1 MIVSI
6 EGLDGSG
13 KSTII
18 KEVAKKLTKHNVDV
32 LITSEPTDGPI
43 GKLIKEY
50 LKKQQEERDRRLE
63 ALLFAADRL
72 WHWKNVI
79 HPAITSGK
87 IVITDRYLHSSLAYQ
102 STDATEEKWILEINK
117 HVPDPDISLF
127 INVPPEVC
135 LERIRESGRSF
146 SIMENIENLE
156 VVYKRYLDL
165 AKRGKMKVIN
175 GIRSVE
181 EISDEIVTIILNN
194 LRQKH

>member
-1 MIVSI
+1 MMIVSI

-18 KEVAKKLTKHNVDV
+18 KKVAEKLMKHNIDV
-32 LITSEPTDGPI
+32 LITSEPTNGPV

-50 LKKQQEERDRRLE
+50 LKQQQIERDRNLE

-79 HPAITSGK
+79 QPAVISGK

-102 STDATEEKWILEINK
+102 STNLIEEKWILEINK
-117 HVPDPDISLF
+117 YVPDPDISVF
-127 INVPPEVC
+127 IDVPPEIC
-135 LERIRESGRSF
+135 LKRLKKSGRSL

-165 AKRGKMKVIN
+165 VKRGKLRVIN
-175 GIRSVE
+175 GLRKVE
-181 EISDEIVTIILNN
+181 EISDEIVEVILSS
-194 LRQKH
+194 LR

>member
-1 MIVSI
+1 MMIVSI

-18 KEVAKKLTKHNVDV
+18 EKVAEKLMKHNIDV
-32 LITSEPTDGPI
+32 LITSEPTNGPV

-50 LKKQQEERDRRLE
+50 LKQQQIERDRNLE

-79 HPAITSGK
+79 QPAVISGK

-102 STDATEEKWILEINK
+102 STNLIEEKWILEINK
-117 HVPDPDISLF
+117 YVPDPDISVF
-127 INVPPEVC
+127 IDVPPEIC
-135 LERIRESGRSF
+135 LKRLKESGRSL

-165 AKRGKMKVIN
+165 VKRGKLRVIN
-175 GIRSVE
+175 GLRRVE
-181 EISDEIVTIILNN
+181 EISDEIVEVILSS
-194 LRQKH
+194 LR

>member
-1 MIVSI
+1 MMIVSI

-18 KEVAKKLTKHNVDV
+18 KKVAEKLMKHNIDV
-32 LITSEPTDGPI
+32 LITSEPTNGPV

-50 LKKQQEERDRRLE
+50 LKQQQVERDRNLE

-79 HPAITSGK
+79 QPAVISGK

-102 STDATEEKWILEINK
+102 STNLIEEKWILEINK
-117 HVPDPDISLF
+117 YVPDPDISVF
-127 INVPPEVC
+127 IDVPPEIC
-135 LERIRESGRSF
+135 LKRLKKSGRSL

-165 AKRGKMKVIN
+165 VKRGKLRVIN
-175 GIRSVE
+175 GLRKVK
-181 EISDEIVTIILNN
+181 EISDEIVEVILSS
-194 LRQKH
+194 LR

>member
-1 MIVSI
+1 MMIVSI

-18 KEVAKKLTKHNVDV
+18 EKVAEKLMKHNIDV
-32 LITSEPTDGPI
+32 LITSEPTNGPV

-50 LKKQQEERDRRLE
+50 LKQQQIERDRNLE

-79 HPAITSGK
+79 QPAVISGK

-102 STDATEEKWILEINK
+102 STNLIEEKWILEINK
-117 HVPDPDISLF
+117 YVPDPDISVF
-127 INVPPEVC
+127 IDVPPEIC
-135 LERIRESGRSF
+135 LKRLKESGRSL

-165 AKRGKMKVIN
+165 VKRGKLRVIN
-175 GIRSVE
+175 GLRKVE
-181 EISDEIVTIILNN
+181 EISDEIVEVILSS
-194 LRQKH
+194 LR

>member
-18 KEVAKKLTKHNVDV
+18 EKVAEKLMKHNIDV
-32 LITSEPTDGPI
+32 LITSEPTNGPV

-50 LKKQQEERDRRLE
+50 LKQQQIERDRSLE

-79 HPAITSGK
+79 QPAVISGK

-102 STDATEEKWILEINK
+102 STNLIEEKWILEINK
-117 HVPDPDISLF
+117 YVPDPDISVF
-127 INVPPEVC
+127 IDVPPEIC
-135 LERIRESGRSF
+135 LKRLKESGRSL

-165 AKRGKMKVIN
+165 VKRGKLRVIN
-175 GIRSVE
+175 GLRKVE
-181 EISDEIVTIILNN
+181 EISDEIVEVILSS
-194 LRQKH
+194 LR

>member
-18 KEVAKKLTKHNVDV
+18 KKVAEKLMKHNIDV
-32 LITSEPTDGPI
+32 LITSEPTNGPV

-50 LKKQQEERDRRLE
+50 LKQQQVERDRNLE

-79 HPAITSGK
+79 QPAVISGK

-102 STDATEEKWILEINK
+102 STNLIEEKWILEINK
-117 HVPDPDISLF
+117 YVPDPDISVF
-127 INVPPEVC
+127 IDVPPEIC
-135 LERIRESGRSF
+135 LKRLKKSGRSL

-165 AKRGKMKVIN
+165 VKRGKLRVIN
-175 GIRSVE
+175 GLRKVK
-181 EISDEIVTIILNN
+181 EISDEIVEVILSS
-194 LRQKH
+194 LR

>member
-18 KEVAKKLTKHNVDV
+18 KRVAEKLTEYDIDV
-32 LITSEPTDGPI
+32 LITSEPTNGPV

-50 LKKQQEERDRRLE
+50 LKQQQIKRDRNLE

-79 HPAITSGK
+79 QPAVISGK

-102 STDATEEKWILEINK
+102 STNLIEEKWILEINRY
-117 HVPDPDISLF
+117 VPDPDISVF
-127 INVPPEVC
+127 IDVPPEIC
-135 LERIRESGRSF
+135 LKRLKESGRSL

-156 VVYKRYLDL
+156 IVYRRYLDL
-165 AKRGKMKVIN
+165 VKRGKLRVVN
-175 GIRSVE
+175 GLKRIE
-181 EISDEIVTIILNN
+181 EISDEIVKVILGN
-194 LRQKH
+194 LR